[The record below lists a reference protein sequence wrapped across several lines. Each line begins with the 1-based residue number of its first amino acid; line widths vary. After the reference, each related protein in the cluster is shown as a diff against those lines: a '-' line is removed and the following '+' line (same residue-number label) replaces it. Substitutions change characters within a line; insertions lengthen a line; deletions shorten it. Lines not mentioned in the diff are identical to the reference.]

1 VSEKSKSAATGTEA
15 SKSQVVLERTY
26 AARVEELWKLWTTK
40 EGFESW
46 WGPEGFRAEV
56 HTLEARVGGI
66 LHYDM
71 IADAREM
78 IAAMQR
84 TGRPTSHEARARFTE
99 FKPLERVAITSVI
112 DFLPGVEPYESTI
125 GVDFFPS
132 GKSVRMV
139 VTLQPM
145 HDEEF
150 TKMSTMGFTSQ
161 LTKLDRRFRGAE
173 PPAAG

>member
-71 IADAREM
+71 IADAPEM

-84 TGRPTSHEARARFTE
+84 MGRPTSHEARARFTE

-161 LTKLDRRFRGAE
+161 LTKLHRRFLGAE